1 MKRILI
7 NATQQEELRVAM
19 VDGQKLY
26 NLDIEYASGSQ
37 NKNNI
42 YKGRITRIEPSLDSV
57 FVDFGSEKNGFLPFR
72 EISREY
78 YLTEPIPGE
87 KHNIKNL
94 FEEGQEIVVQ
104 VVKEERGTKGAA
116 LTTYLSLAGRFMVFK
131 PNNSKGGG
139 ISRKITGRERL
150 DTFEVLDQLDA
161 PNGSS
166 VIVRTAGVGRPLID
180 LQWDLNYLV
189 GIWDSIKKL
198 ALDAKAP
205 ALIFKENSLIA
216 RSMRDH
222 LEDDI
227 GEIIIDDEDTYE
239 NSKKYIKQVSPKNL
253 KKLKH
258 YSEATPLFTR
268 FQIENQ
274 IESAYSNQV
283 RLPSGG
289 TVVIDY
295 TEALI
300 SIDINS
306 GRATKE
312 SDIESTALQTNLE
325 AAEEI
330 ARQCRLRDM
339 GGLIVIDFIDM
350 RQYKNQKAIENAMRT
365 AVRKDRAR
373 VSVGGISRFGLM
385 EMSRQR
391 LRPSL
396 DDSAYKIC
404 PHCNG
409 IGKVRSTESLA
420 LSVLRLVGE
429 EARKEKTKSVIANI
443 PPNAANYLLNEKREW
458 INEIEEREKIDI
470 VLTADPELSSVNFTI
485 TRVRT
490 DGTEI
495 QGGSNTQAHS
505 HGDHDQDKKN
515 GSGSRLNTEHEPVK
529 AWDIEDMRRPN
540 LIDKIKFWFTAP
552 PKKKKSEPKKK
563 QRPRKKASEKRSRKS
578 HSSSRNKT
586 RSNKKAKTDAPKAE
600 KDKQKKKRDH
610 SKTNKK
616 ASKKSSNENK
626 GRADEKDTK
635 KKTAK
640 NSTKKPLNKK
650 AKNEDNKK
658 SVDTKKVEGKK
669 TKKRNKKDEKTSQV
683 KKKETKAKADKDS
696 RGSEPKKASPKTV
709 KKSKVKSD
717 KVLPWEDIVPP
728 K

>member
-42 YKGRITRIEPSLDSV
+42 YKGKITRIEPSLDSV

-161 PNGSS
+161 PDGSS
-166 VIVRTAGVGRPLID
+166 VIVRTAGVGRPLIE

-420 LSVLRLVGE
+420 LSVLRLIGE

-443 PPNAANYLLNEKREW
+443 PPDAANYLHNEKREW

-505 HGDHDQDKKN
+505 HGDDNKKN
-515 GSGSRLNTEHEPVK
+515 GSSSRLNTEHEPVK
-529 AWDIEDMRRPN
+529 AWDIEDMRGPN

-552 PKKKKSEPKKK
+552 TKKKKPSKKKK
-563 QRPRKKASEKRSRKS
+563 QQPRKKASEKRSRKS
-578 HSSSRNKT
+578 HSSSRGKP
-586 RSNKKAKTDAPKAE
+586 RSNKKSKSDASKAE
-600 KDKQKKKRDH
+600 KDKKRKKKDH
-610 SKTNKK
+610 SKANKK
-616 ASKKSSNENK
+616 ASKKPSRENK
-626 GRADEKDTK
+626 IKADEKDSKKKVTK
-635 KKTAK
+635 KA
-640 NSTKKPLNKK
+640 TKKPLKKK
-650 AKNEDNKK
+650 AKPEGDKK
-658 SVDTKKVEGKK
+658 SADTKKADGRKPK
-669 TKKRNKKDEKTSQV
+669 QRNKKDEKNSQV
-683 KKKETKAKADKDS
+683 KKKESKTKVDKEIKTSDS
-696 RGSEPKKASPKTV
+696 KKTSTKT
-709 KKSKVKSD
+709 KKSSKTNSD

>member
-42 YKGRITRIEPSLDSV
+42 YKGKITRIEPSLDSV

-161 PNGSS
+161 PDGSS
-166 VIVRTAGVGRPLID
+166 VIVRTAGVGRPLIE

-443 PPNAANYLLNEKREW
+443 PPDAANYLHNEKREW

-505 HGDHDQDKKN
+505 HGDDNKKN
-515 GSGSRLNTEHEPVK
+515 GSSSRLNTEHEPVK
-529 AWDIEDMRRPN
+529 AWDIEDMRGPN

-552 PKKKKSEPKKK
+552 TKKKKPSKKK
-563 QRPRKKASEKRSRKS
+563 QQQPRKKASDKRSRKS
-578 HSSSRNKT
+578 HTSSRGKT
-586 RSNKKAKTDAPKAE
+586 RSNKKAKSDASKTE
-600 KDKQKKKRDH
+600 KDKRRKKKDH
-610 SKTNKK
+610 SKANKK
-616 ASKKSSNENK
+616 ASKKPSKENK
-626 GRADEKDTK
+626 IKADEKDSKKKVTK
-635 KKTAK
+635 KP
-640 NSTKKPLNKK
+640 TKKPLKKK
-650 AKNEDNKK
+650 AKPEGEKK
-658 SVDTKKVEGKK
+658 SADTKKADGEKPK
-669 TKKRNKKDEKTSQV
+669 QRNKKDEKNSQV
-683 KKKETKAKADKDS
+683 KKKESKTKVDKEIKTSDS
-696 RGSEPKKASPKTV
+696 KKTSTKT
-709 KKSKVKSD
+709 KKSSKTNSD

>member
-42 YKGRITRIEPSLDSV
+42 YKGKITRIEPSLDSV

-161 PNGSS
+161 PDGSS
-166 VIVRTAGVGRPLID
+166 VIVRTAGVGRPLIE

-443 PPNAANYLLNEKREW
+443 PPDAANYLHNEKREW

-505 HGDHDQDKKN
+505 HGDDNKKN
-515 GSGSRLNTEHEPVK
+515 GSSSRLNTEHEPVK
-529 AWDIEDMRRPN
+529 AWDIEDMRGPN

-552 PKKKKSEPKKK
+552 TKKKKPSKKKK
-563 QRPRKKASEKRSRKS
+563 QQPRKKASEKRSRKS
-578 HSSSRNKT
+578 HSSSRGKP
-586 RSNKKAKTDAPKAE
+586 RSNKKAKSDASKAE
-600 KDKQKKKRDH
+600 KDRKRKKKDH
-610 SKTNKK
+610 SKANKK
-616 ASKKSSNENK
+616 ASKKPSSENK
-626 GRADEKDTK
+626 IKADEKDSKKKVTK
-635 KKTAK
+635 KA
-640 NSTKKPLNKK
+640 TKKPLKKK
-650 AKNEDNKK
+650 AKPEGDKK
-658 SVDTKKVEGKK
+658 SADTKKADGRKPK
-669 TKKRNKKDEKTSQV
+669 QRNKKDEKNSQV
-683 KKKETKAKADKDS
+683 KKKESKTKADKEIKTSDS
-696 RGSEPKKASPKTV
+696 KKTSAKT
-709 KKSKVKSD
+709 KKSSKTNSD

>member
-42 YKGRITRIEPSLDSV
+42 YKGKITRIEPSLDSV

-161 PNGSS
+161 PDGSS
-166 VIVRTAGVGRPLID
+166 VIVRTAGVGRPLIE

-443 PPNAANYLLNEKREW
+443 PPDAANYLHNEKREW

-505 HGDHDQDKKN
+505 HGDDNKKN
-515 GSGSRLNTEHEPVK
+515 GSSSRLNTEHEPVK
-529 AWDIEDMRRPN
+529 AWDIEDMRGPN

-552 PKKKKSEPKKK
+552 TKKKKPSKKKK
-563 QRPRKKASEKRSRKS
+563 QQPRKKASEKRSRKS
-578 HSSSRNKT
+578 HSSSRGKP
-586 RSNKKAKTDAPKAE
+586 RSNKKAKSDASKAE
-600 KDKQKKKRDH
+600 KDKKRKKKDH
-610 SKTNKK
+610 SKANKK
-616 ASKKSSNENK
+616 ASKKPSRENK
-626 GRADEKDTK
+626 IKADEKDSKKKVTK
-635 KKTAK
+635 KA
-640 NSTKKPLNKK
+640 TKKPLKKK
-650 AKNEDNKK
+650 AKPEGDKK
-658 SVDTKKVEGKK
+658 SVDTKKADGRKAK
-669 TKKRNKKDEKTSQV
+669 QRNKKDEKNSQV
-683 KKKETKAKADKDS
+683 KKKESKTKADKEIKTSDS
-696 RGSEPKKASPKTV
+696 KKTSTKT
-709 KKSKVKSD
+709 KKSSKTNSD

>member
-42 YKGRITRIEPSLDSV
+42 YKGKITRIEPSLDSV

-161 PNGSS
+161 PDGSS
-166 VIVRTAGVGRPLID
+166 VIVRTAGVGRPLIE

-443 PPNAANYLLNEKREW
+443 PPDAANYLHNEKREW

-505 HGDHDQDKKN
+505 HGDDNKKN
-515 GSGSRLNTEHEPVK
+515 GSSSRLNTEHEPVK
-529 AWDIEDMRRPN
+529 AWDIEDMRGPN

-552 PKKKKSEPKKK
+552 TKKKKPSKKKK
-563 QRPRKKASEKRSRKS
+563 QQPRKKASEKRSRKS
-578 HSSSRNKT
+578 HSSSRGKP
-586 RSNKKAKTDAPKAE
+586 RSNKKAKSDASKAE
-600 KDKQKKKRDH
+600 KDKKRKKKDH
-610 SKTNKK
+610 SKANKK
-616 ASKKSSNENK
+616 ASKKPSRENK
-626 GRADEKDTK
+626 IKADEKDSKKKVTK
-635 KKTAK
+635 KP
-640 NSTKKPLNKK
+640 TKKPLKKK
-650 AKNEDNKK
+650 AKPEGDKK
-658 SVDTKKVEGKK
+658 SADTKKADGRKPK
-669 TKKRNKKDEKTSQV
+669 QRNKKDEKNSQV
-683 KKKETKAKADKDS
+683 KKKESKTKADKEIKTSDS
-696 RGSEPKKASPKTV
+696 KKTSTKT
-709 KKSKVKSD
+709 KKSSKVTSD

>member
-42 YKGRITRIEPSLDSV
+42 YKGKITRIEPSLDSV

-161 PNGSS
+161 PDGSS
-166 VIVRTAGVGRPLID
+166 VIVRTAGVGRPLIE

-443 PPNAANYLLNEKREW
+443 PPDAANYLHNEKREW

-505 HGDHDQDKKN
+505 HGDDNKKN
-515 GSGSRLNTEHEPVK
+515 GSSSRLNTEHEPVK
-529 AWDIEDMRRPN
+529 AWDIEDMRGPN

-552 PKKKKSEPKKK
+552 TKKKKPSKKKK
-563 QRPRKKASEKRSRKS
+563 QQPRKKASEKRSRKS
-578 HSSSRNKT
+578 HSSSRGKP
-586 RSNKKAKTDAPKAE
+586 RSNKKAKSDASKAE
-600 KDKQKKKRDH
+600 KDKKRKKKDH
-610 SKTNKK
+610 SKANKK
-616 ASKKSSNENK
+616 ASKKPSRENK
-626 GRADEKDTK
+626 IKADEKDSKKKVTK
-635 KKTAK
+635 KA
-640 NSTKKPLNKK
+640 TKKPLKKK
-650 AKNEDNKK
+650 AKPEGDKK
-658 SVDTKKVEGKK
+658 SADTKKADGRKPK
-669 TKKRNKKDEKTSQV
+669 QRNKKDEKNSQV
-683 KKKETKAKADKDS
+683 KKKESKTKVDKEIKTSDS
-696 RGSEPKKASPKTV
+696 KKTSTKT
-709 KKSKVKSD
+709 KKSSKTNSD

>member
-42 YKGRITRIEPSLDSV
+42 YKGKITRIEPSLDSV

-161 PNGSS
+161 PDGSS
-166 VIVRTAGVGRPLID
+166 VIVRTAGVGRPLIE

-443 PPNAANYLLNEKREW
+443 PPDAANYLHNEKREW

-505 HGDHDQDKKN
+505 HGDDNKKN
-515 GSGSRLNTEHEPVK
+515 GSSSRLNTEHEPVK
-529 AWDIEDMRRPN
+529 AWDIEDMRGPN

-552 PKKKKSEPKKK
+552 TKKKKPSKKKK
-563 QRPRKKASEKRSRKS
+563 QQPRKKASEKRSRKS
-578 HSSSRNKT
+578 HSSSRGKP
-586 RSNKKAKTDAPKAE
+586 RSNKKAKSDASKAE
-600 KDKQKKKRDH
+600 KDKKRKKKDH
-610 SKTNKK
+610 SKANKK
-616 ASKKSSNENK
+616 ASKKPSRENK
-626 GRADEKDTK
+626 IKADEKDSKKKVTK
-635 KKTAK
+635 KP
-640 NSTKKPLNKK
+640 TKKPLKKK
-650 AKNEDNKK
+650 AKPEVDKK
-658 SVDTKKVEGKK
+658 SADTKKADGRKPK
-669 TKKRNKKDEKTSQV
+669 QRNKKDEKNSQV
-683 KKKETKAKADKDS
+683 KKKESKTKADKEIKTSDS
-696 RGSEPKKASPKTV
+696 KKTSTKT
-709 KKSKVKSD
+709 KKSSKATSD

>member
-42 YKGRITRIEPSLDSV
+42 YKGKITRIEPSLDSV

-161 PNGSS
+161 PDGSS
-166 VIVRTAGVGRPLID
+166 VIVRTAGVGRPLIE

-443 PPNAANYLLNEKREW
+443 PPDAANYLHNEKREW

-505 HGDHDQDKKN
+505 HGDDNKKN
-515 GSGSRLNTEHEPVK
+515 GSSSRLNTEHEPVK
-529 AWDIEDMRRPN
+529 AWDIEDMRGPN

-552 PKKKKSEPKKK
+552 TKKKKPSKKKK
-563 QRPRKKASEKRSRKS
+563 QQPRKKASEKRSRKS
-578 HSSSRNKT
+578 HSSSRGKP
-586 RSNKKAKTDAPKAE
+586 RFNKKAKSDASKAE
-600 KDKQKKKRDH
+600 KDKKRKKKDH
-610 SKTNKK
+610 SKANKK
-616 ASKKSSNENK
+616 ASKKPSRENK
-626 GRADEKDTK
+626 IKADEKDSKKKVTK
-635 KKTAK
+635 KQ
-640 NSTKKPLNKK
+640 TKKPLKK
-650 AKNEDNKK
+650 KVKPEGEKK
-658 SVDTKKVEGKK
+658 SADTKKADSRKPK
-669 TKKRNKKDEKTSQV
+669 QRNKKDEKNSQV
-683 KKKETKAKADKDS
+683 KKKESKTKADKEIKTSDS
-696 RGSEPKKASPKTV
+696 KKTSTKT
-709 KKSKVKSD
+709 KKSSQATSD

>member
-529 AWDIEDMRRPN
+529 AWDIEDMRGPN

-650 AKNEDNKK
+650 AKPEDNKK

-696 RGSEPKKASPKTV
+696 NGSEPKKASPKTV